1 MQANFITANTY
12 KCVELNAH
20 ALIIALIISRDNFA
34 GRCCFM
40 PWLFGSQSSEEAFR
54 SVRSMSGVFSP
65 VINFGMLGLLRQLH
79 RLDLLSRLEAESKET
94 GIINPDQARKINKMA
109 KETRIRVI
117 PYQFTKLL
125 HMTPSELNEIW
136 SVGSSS
142 GLMYPKGISPKFLVW
157 LPRNA
162 LLNIF
167 SFCSFAMHIFIQ
179 NIITYCI
186 EKWFAPL

>member
-1 MQANFITANTY
+1 MHQFLW
-12 KCVELNAH
+12 C
-20 ALIIALIISRDNFA
+20 A
-34 GRCCFM
+34 GRKICY
-40 PWLFGSQSSEEAFR
+40 R
-54 SVRSMSGVFSP
+54 SIPKFLKIRST
-65 VINFGMLGLLRQLH
+65 IW
-79 RLDLLSRLEAESKET
+79 
-94 GIINPDQARKINKMA
+94 
-109 KETRIRVI
+109 VI

-136 SVGSSS
+136 CVGSSS

-179 NIITYCI
+179 NIITWEFFIVLKNGLRHFKAKRISFHSVYI
-186 EKWFAPL
+186 RA